1 MGKLWRESVMAAVSA
16 SSMLEFV
23 RRIFNER
30 RDYGVLTI
38 RQLRNMYTK
47 EIKIKHLSSENREV
61 FASIVTTVVKEFE
74 NVEATD
80 NEELLNGSD
89 SNGADKQNEMGH
101 TPPHNGNCSPANS
114 ADSPVKRNNQR
125 RSRPLT
131 PSSSEEDD
139 DDVIRAVKETLGV
152 PVRRKPTKAL
162 LVATTTTA
170 TPEPQKEATQPTE
183 PTSDSDSEGRLMIAE
198 SPAAS
203 PKQPSD
209 SEGIEGASNGT
220 KEEEEEEGGE
230 KKTKEKPSQLPKHAA
245 IEDTSKKEGVS
256 CIKKE
261 KSVFTTASPESP
273 SPPQESNSKN
283 HKSVDDM
290 PLFTLKLTKTKS
302 GSWVMVRPKSEE
314 SGGESPPQKRRRI
327 RKLKKKTSI
336 DDIFSS
342 SDDEPLSQIRN
353 RAQIQKAEENA
364 PSLSDL
370 EDKLSGNNKRKRPK
384 ARKPQAKK
392 EKQKAVPKTT
402 DEDPTVAQLKKC
414 VNAAGLRVKYV
425 QLFADAEGDAEKASR
440 LRKVLADA
448 GLTGKPTLKN
458 CRKLKEQR
466 EQDRELQSLDKAN
479 IVETAGRPRRSA
491 RTTEKSAEESS
502 SAVPKDVTEEASSN
516 VFSRLKDIIDSEG
529 SD

>member
-1 MGKLWRESVMAAVSA
+1 MAAVSA

-23 RRIFNER
+23 RRIFKER

-74 NVEATD
+74 NVESSGKEEGVSS
-80 NEELLNGSD
+80 NESSGGD
-89 SNGADKQNEMGH
+89 DRNENNRQ
-101 TPPHNGNCSPANS
+101 PQNGNCSSINNS
-114 ADSPVKRNNQR
+114 TDSPVKRSILR
-125 RSRPLT
+125 RSRPLS
-131 PSSSEEDD
+131 PSSSEDD

-152 PVRRKPTKAL
+152 PVRQKPCPAP
-162 LVATTTTA
+162 ATGL
-170 TPEPQKEATQPTE
+170 PEPRDEGPHPTE

-209 SEGIEGASNGT
+209 SEGIEGANNGM
-220 KEEEEEEGGE
+220 KDGEETREE
-230 KKTKEKPSQLPKHAA
+230 PSQSPKQPVAEGEAQDQAQMESAA
-245 IEDTSKKEGVS
+245 AP
-256 CIKKE
+256 
-261 KSVFTTASPESP
+261 KSGGS
-273 SPPQESNSKN
+273 SNNNKN
-283 HKSVDDM
+283 HRSVDDM
-290 PLFTLKLTKTKS
+290 PLFTLKLTKTKT

-353 RAQIQKAEENA
+353 RAQTQKAEEDV

-370 EDKLSGNNKRKRPK
+370 EEKLAGNKRKRAK
-384 ARKPQAKK
+384 GAKPRAKK
-392 EKQKAVPKTT
+392 KPPPKVAAKP
-402 DEDPTVAQLKKC
+402 DEAPALTQLKKC
-414 VNAAGLRVKYV
+414 INVAGLRVKYV
-425 QLFADAEGDAEKASR
+425 QLFANVETDAQKADK

-448 GLTGKPTLKN
+448 GLTGKPTLKS
-458 CRKLKEQR
+458 CRKLKQQR
-466 EQDRELQSLDKAN
+466 EEEHELKSLDKAN
-479 IVETAGRPRRSA
+479 IVGSPAAGRPRRST
-491 RTTEKSAEESS
+491 RTSQTPPADGMPNVPRDDDDDEEE
-502 SAVPKDVTEEASSN
+502 PN